1 MSEQQAPQPGQFNPQ
16 GAGAYGGAPM
26 PPGGAPV
33 PPPKP
38 GKLGLVALILAAVG
52 LIFSVIEGA
61 YIIGWVLLPVAF
73 ILAIVALV
81 QRNQSKKLAGIALAV
96 AVIGFIAAPMAFM
109 SSVGKAFDEALSGGD
124 VKVVEPQQTESGD
137 KQTNGEGAAKS
148 EQPSKEA
155 EPQAGEGTR
164 DNPYPIGTSISNNDW
179 KVTVDEFT
187 PDATKQVLKANE
199 FNDKPKDGNV
209 YALVRLTLTYVGEE
223 SDDATS
229 IGVAYV
235 TSSGNVINTF
245 DNFVIAPDALGMDE
259 MYTDATVTGN
269 HVLEIPKGD
278 DGLLRIRP
286 GMFAKEVFFA
296 TS

>member
-1 MSEQQAPQPGQFNPQ
+1 MSDQQAPQPGQFNPQ

-26 PPGGAPV
+26 PPGAPV

-38 GKLGLVALILAAVG
+38 WFKKWWV
-52 LIFSVIEGA
+52 
-61 YIIGWVLLPVAF
+61 WVL
-73 ILAIVALV
+73 IVVVLMGV
-81 QRNQSKKLAGIALAV
+81 GSMMAGGGDEEPA
-96 AVIGFIAAPMAFM
+96 AAPAATTADPVE
-109 SSVGKAFDEALSGGD
+109 SQKADE
-124 VKVVEPQQTESGD
+124 PT
-137 KQTNGEGAAKS
+137 

-155 EPQAGEGTR
+155 EPQDGDGTR
-164 DNPYPIGTSISNNDW
+164 GNPHPIGTSISNNDW

-209 YALVRLTLTYVGEE
+209 YALVRLTLTYVGAD
-223 SDDATS
+223 SDHATS
-229 IGVAYV
+229 VGVAYV

-245 DNFVIAPDALGMDE
+245 DNFVVAPDALGLDE